1 MEWNGMEWNGMEWNG
16 MGQQWRGDG
25 MAEMISLGHRRSTI
39 KKIKKECLHEAR
51 LLGYVE
57 CLLSVAGDLT
67 DASVGQLP
75 RDKKQET
82 NMRREAEG
90 VMWAEFRTPK
100 TPQAPYNMCIKYQE

>member
-1 MEWNGMEWNGMEWNG
+1 MKQGS
-16 MGQQWRGDG
+16 QV
-25 MAEMISLGHRRSTI
+25 T
-39 KKIKKECLHEAR
+39 
-51 LLGYVE
+51 VE

-100 TPQAPYNMCIKYQE
+100 TPQAPYDMCIKYQERLVAMYVFQYSVTPQSKFGNAYYHCQLHWMQH